1 MEVHIT
7 PFICSLCYCSA
18 EQMSC
23 SSMRFSPFP
32 FPLPLPFSHYSSA
45 WVTDWCAVTMVRQ
58 FAAAKNQ

>member
-1 MEVHIT
+1 MEVHMT

-23 SSMRFSPFP
+23 SSMRLFPSSPT
-32 FPLPLPFSHYSSA
+32 PLPFFHYSSA